1 MKKGIN
7 RQIRRQLDEH
17 LSFLNQIIQRP
28 KNGWIRTI
36 RRALEM
42 SSEDLAER
50 MNVVGSRVRRLEADE
65 VKNKVTLSTLERA
78 AKAMDCRFV
87 YMFIPNGS
95 FEEIVERRA
104 IELARHRVS
113 KTSRNMALEDQR
125 VDSKVLSDLEKDLTN
140 EYRVDPPRDFWSRK
154 I

>member
-1 MKKGIN
+1 
-7 RQIRRQLDEH
+7 
-17 LSFLNQIIQRP
+17 
-28 KNGWIRTI
+28 
-36 RRALEM
+36 M

-140 EYRVDPPRDFWSRK
+140 EYLVDPPRDFWSRK